1 MLINGLF
8 KIEDG
13 VNEKIKFEVLDMD
26 GNLLLISETDKFG
39 RFKLEDLPLLEDM
52 IFKIDEGSIYYDQ
65 ELQIEILTRD
75 NQVLVTL
82 DKGEYSTFEFK
93 RLVSSKYQLT
103 SMEELQDEIEMAKE
117 DRKLRIENYVV
128 YYPSN
133 VFNIGEEYLPYLDSL
148 YMTLDQYPD
157 AKIQIHSHASSTA
170 SDFYNM
176 ELSEKRMNTIV
187 NYFKAKGELSLLV

>member
-39 RFKLEDLPLLEDM
+39 RFKLEDLPLLEDI

-103 SMEELQDEIEMAKE
+103 SMEELQDEIEMAE
-117 DRKLRIENYVV
+117 EERKLRIENYVV

-148 YMTLDQYPD
+148 YMTLDQFPD
-157 AKIQIHSHASSTA
+157 SK
-170 SDFYNM
+170 
-176 ELSEKRMNTIV
+176 NT
-187 NYFKAKGELSLLV
+187 NPFPCKFNSL